1 MMPRR
6 TTSVAQFADITAKMR
21 AGRGDEVSETRT
33 GRAGGRISSRRAKR
47 GRVSR
52 RAEISGG
59 GVRTHDGDVE
69 LEGDV
74 LEELE
79 AVHVGHVD
87 VAEDDV
93 EVVASLAKR
102 LERLGASHER
112 RHWGAEGEGVV

>member
-1 MMPRR
+1 MMPRI
-6 TTSVAQFADITAKMR
+6 DIGGAVRGHHCEDARGAGDGVSDSTGER
-21 AGRGDEVSETRT
+21 ASDPVSPANREPLRGERRFGRGTH
-33 GRAGGRISSRRAKR
+33 
-47 GRVSR
+47 
-52 RAEISGG
+52 
-59 GVRTHDGDVE
+59 HDGDVE

-112 RHWGAEGEGVV
+112 RHWGAEGEGVVCRQG